1 MKCLYTSLICHLFSL
16 HQSSWSNFVLQIH
29 KLTFKWRFFIL
40 DLTHAWTRVQNKGGL
55 WDVTVQENTA
65 GRCTQTIK
73 RFDAWQLEEFSS
85 DETKGQIHPPLPPHH
100 HFIITVIIP
109 EMCLPPK
116 LCINIP
122 SPSLAA
128 SCIFQ
133 KTLRLFN
140 LNAVFLFFPG
150 MFFLSSLPPS
160 SFSSSTLPL
169 VYKKWTVIVVMQ
181 DSYLYCS
188 PQRPS
193 PVEITC
199 LKLRPIINPA
209 VIFKWLLTSGSWN
222 QKLYK

>member
-1 MKCLYTSLICHLFSL
+1 MEIFYFGPSASLKQGPKQRWSVRSYCTRKHGRSMHTNRKTFWCL
-16 HQSSWSNFVLQIH
+16 
-29 KLTFKWRFFIL
+29 
-40 DLTHAWTRVQNKGGL
+40 
-55 WDVTVQENTA
+55 TA
-65 GRCTQTIK
+65 GRVLLGWNK
-73 RFDAWQLEEFSS
+73 RASAR
-85 DETKGQIHPPLPPHH
+85 PPQPSLPPHH

-109 EMCLPPK
+109 EMCPPPK
-116 LCINIP
+116 LCISIP
-122 SPSLAA
+122 GPSLAA

-140 LNAVFLFFPG
+140 LNTVFLFFPR
-150 MFFLSSLPPS
+150 MFFLSSHPPP

-169 VYKKWTVIVVMQ
+169 SYKKWTVIVVMQ

-193 PVEITC
+193 LVEITC